1 MFGGMSIH
9 AGQNRPKT
17 AEDVEAYEALARVSR
32 VENPNDSFSIHKNL
46 FTICFNPIRSGC
58 IFVFFHNVNDCFRT
72 KS

>member
-32 VENPNDSFSIHKNL
+32 VENPNDSFSIHKKL
-46 FTICFNPIRSGC
+46 FTIFI
-58 IFVFFHNVNDCFRT
+58 
-72 KS
+72 

>member
-46 FTICFNPIRSGC
+46 FTICFSPIRSEC
-58 IFVFFHNVNDCFRT
+58 IFVFFHNVNDCFWA

>member
-32 VENPNDSFSIHKNL
+32 VENPNDSFSIYKKL
-46 FTICFNPIRSGC
+46 FTICLRPIRSGC
-58 IFVFFHNVNDCFRT
+58 IFVFFHNVNDCFWA